1 MSHVNL
7 LPPEILEAQRWRRV
21 TFGVAAA
28 GAILLVA
35 LFGFYLLQ
43 TNTLSGVN
51 EDIDDQEQTNASI
64 QASIADKQKFADL
77 QEEAQSKQALLS
89 TAYAGEVSF
98 SSLLMDLSR
107 VVPSDAYI
115 DSLTVQMTAAQ
126 ADVATAASELVGA
139 ITMSGKAVN
148 VESVSIFLTRLEQVK
163 GWVNPW
169 AGNVSDDAAVNGVSY
184 GLQVDLS
191 TDVITERGKGAVD
204 AAG

>member
-21 TFGVAAA
+21 TVGVAVL
-28 GAILLVA
+28 GAVLLVL

-43 TNTLSGVN
+43 TNTLSGVQA
-51 EDIDDQEQTNASI
+51 DIDDQNQTNASI

-77 QEEAQSKQALLS
+77 QEEAQAKQALLA

-98 SSLLMDLSR
+98 SALLMDLSR
-107 VVPSDAYI
+107 VVPSDAYL
-115 DSLTVQMTAAQ
+115 DNLAAQ
-126 ADVATAASELVGA
+126 LTEAQDDVTTASTGLVGS
-139 ITMSGKAVN
+139 ITLSGKAVSID
-148 VESVSIFLTRLEQVK
+148 SVSVFLTRLEQVK

-169 AGNVSDDAAVNGVSY
+169 AGTITPDLAVNGVAY
-184 GLQVDLS
+184 GITVDLAA
-191 TDVITERGKGAVD
+191 DVITERGKEAID